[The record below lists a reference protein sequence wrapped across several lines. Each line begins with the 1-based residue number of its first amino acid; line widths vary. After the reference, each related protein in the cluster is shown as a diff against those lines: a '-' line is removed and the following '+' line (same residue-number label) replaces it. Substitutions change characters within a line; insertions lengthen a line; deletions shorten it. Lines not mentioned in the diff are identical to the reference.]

1 MAEMT
6 ELVERMRREGC
17 SCVVGNGMN
26 VRTFRERGVRDLL
39 RLLRE
44 EPEALRRASVA
55 DKVVGKGA
63 AALMA
68 MGGVREVYAL
78 VMSRK
83 ALELLDREGVKI
95 GYETLV
101 DNIINRAGTDICPVE
116 KLCAPCAT
124 AEECLPLIRRFVDGL
139 GDSHK

>member
-6 ELVERMRREGC
+6 ELVERLRREGC
-17 SCVVGNGMN
+17 SCVVCNGMS

-44 EPEALRRASVA
+44 EPEVLRGASVA

-68 MGGVREVYAL
+68 LGRVREVYAL

-83 ALELLDREGVKI
+83 ALELLDREGVKA
-95 GYETLV
+95 GYETMV

-116 KLCAPCAT
+116 RLCAQCVT
-124 AEECLPLIRRFVDGL
+124 ARECLPMIEDFV
-139 GDSHK
+139 KKN

>member
-6 ELVERMRREGC
+6 ELTERLRRERC
-17 SCVVGNGMN
+17 SCVVANRMS

-44 EPEALRRASVA
+44 EPEALRGASVA

-68 MGGVREVYAL
+68 LGGVREVYAL

-83 ALELLDREGVKI
+83 ALELLDREGVKVD
-95 GYETLV
+95 YETLV
-101 DNIINRAGTDICPVE
+101 DIIINRAGTDICPVE
-116 KLCAPCAT
+116 KLCAQCIT
-124 AEECLPLIRRFVDGL
+124 AQECLPMIEDFV
-139 GDSHK
+139 KKN

>member
-6 ELVERMRREGC
+6 ELTERLRREGC
-17 SCVVGNGMN
+17 SCVVANGVS
-26 VRTFRERGVRDLL
+26 VRMFRERGVRNLL
-39 RLLRE
+39 RLLTE
-44 EPEALRRASVA
+44 EPEALRGASVA

-68 MGGVREVYAL
+68 LGGVREVYAL

-83 ALELLDREGVKI
+83 ALELLDREGVKA

-116 KLCAPCAT
+116 KLCTQCVT
-124 AEECLPLIRRFVDGL
+124 ARECLPKIEDFV
-139 GDSHK
+139 KKN

>member
-6 ELVERMRREGC
+6 ELTERLRREGC
-17 SCVVGNGMN
+17 SCVVANSVS
-26 VRTFRERGVRDLL
+26 VRMFRERGVRDLL
-39 RLLRE
+39 GLLTE
-44 EPEALRRASVA
+44 EPEALRGASVA

-68 MGGVREVYAL
+68 LGGVREVYAL

-83 ALELLDREGVKI
+83 ALELLDREGVKA

-116 KLCAPCAT
+116 KLCTQCVT
-124 AEECLPLIRRFVDGL
+124 ARECLPKIEDFV
-139 GDSHK
+139 KKY

>member
-6 ELVERMRREGC
+6 ELVERLRREGC
-17 SCVVGNGMN
+17 SCVVANGMS

-39 RLLRE
+39 RLLRK
-44 EPEALRRASVA
+44 EPEVLRGASVA

-68 MGGVREVYAL
+68 MGGVRAVYAL

-83 ALELLDREGVKI
+83 ALELLDREGVEV

-101 DNIINRAGTDICPVE
+101 DNIINRAGTDVCPVE
-116 KLCAPCAT
+116 KLCAQCVT
-124 AEECLPLIRRFVDGL
+124 AQECLPLIEDFAA
-139 GDSHK
+139 KN